1 MINRCATVGSHTG
14 CMNSSVLSLNYITF
28 ILFVVL
34 YRCALFHSTV
44 VTFQVFGGNMDR
56 NTERHHYLNHPF
68 TARYIR
74 INPVTWHHAI
84 ALRAGLTGCPHTG
97 DCGPGFVQVN
107 LLSQCGK
114 HCTVPGY
121 LFIIILYIYCL
132 SLLVDLLV
140 YVLIIRLVS
149 FKHWT
154 LTCLLHTFYY
164 FSS

>member
-1 MINRCATVGSHTG
+1 MICLWHSDLFILSITGLEIILCIG
-14 CMNSSVLSLNYITF
+14 CMHSSVLSLSYITF

-44 VTFQVFGGNMDR
+44 VTFQVFGGNMDK

-68 TARYIR
+68 TARYVR

-107 LLSQCGK
+107 SLSRCGK
-114 HCTVPGY
+114 HYTVPGN
-121 LFIIILYIYCL
+121 LFMILTVL
-132 SLLVDLLV
+132 SYYAFILKP
-140 YVLIIRLVS
+140 VS
-149 FKHWT
+149 EPG
-154 LTCLLHTFYY
+154 Y
-164 FSS
+164 FIAS